1 MVPIFVRL
9 VPVDITKLSIMFV
22 PLVIMG
28 NTKRPTISWGLRAP
42 IGTPVPRAK
51 KERHQVQPL
60 IFLAAIAPLAIFK
73 LKLVTVQPRVHYGVL
88 VRLEKK

>member
-22 PLVIMG
+22 PLVITG
-28 NTKRPTISWGLRAP
+28 STKRPPFSRGLRAP

-60 IFLAAIAPLAIFK
+60 IFLAAIAPMAIFK
-73 LKLVTVQPRVHYGVL
+73 LKLVTVQPLVQYGVL
-88 VRLEKK
+88 VRLENK

>member
-1 MVPIFVRL
+1 MVPIFVRR

-22 PLVIMG
+22 PLVITG
-28 NTKRPTISWGLRAP
+28 STKRPPFLRGLRAP

-60 IFLAAIAPLAIFK
+60 IFLAAIAPMAIFK
-73 LKLVTVQPRVHYGVL
+73 LKLVTVQPLVQYGVL

>member
-22 PLVIMG
+22 PLVITG
-28 NTKRPTISWGLRAP
+28 STKRPPISRGRRVLL
-42 IGTPVPRAK
+42 GTPVPRAK

-60 IFLAAIAPLAIFK
+60 IFLAAIAPMAIFK
-73 LKLVTVQPRVHYGVL
+73 LKLVTVQPRVRYGVL
-88 VRLEKK
+88 VRLGKK